1 VTWRAKHFGIWQT
14 LTSRI
19 TALETPQY
27 FQDVMTQG
35 AFRSMRHDHHFRSLP
50 NSRTEMKDVFRFA
63 APIPVLGI
71 VAEALVLKSYMHSLL
86 QERNCVIKEI
96 AESSAWQ
103 QYLPGSS
110 LCEL

>member
-1 VTWRAKHFGIWQT
+1 
-14 LTSRI
+14 
-19 TALETPQY
+19 
-27 FQDVMTQG
+27 
-35 AFRSMRHDHHFRSLP
+35 
-50 NSRTEMKDVFRFA
+50 MKDVFRFA

-71 VAEALVLKSYMHSLL
+71 VAEALVLKSYMQSLL